1 MSETGPSKHVC
12 KMPPDSFHENGK
24 TQSRI
29 ASYYEPCEFFL
40 QANLQLWRKKKL
52 SSNIFLPQSLSP
64 PFADVNDN
72 VPFFVSSNY
81 EVSVPEGADVGTS
94 VVQVLATDLDSGLHG
109 EV

>member
-1 MSETGPSKHVC
+1 MSIKCLLMPAMKMGRPRAGLLHTMNIVSSFSEQNYVC
-12 KMPPDSFHENGK
+12 GK
-24 TQSRI
+24 KYS
-29 ASYYEPCEFFL
+29 
-40 QANLQLWRKKKL
+40 KKKK
-52 SSNIFLPQSLSP
+52 SSNVFLPWSPSP

>member
-1 MSETGPSKHVC
+1 MNIVS
-12 KMPPDSFHENGK
+12 SFSNQNYNCGGEKKAKNK
-24 TQSRI
+24 SLN
-29 ASYYEPCEFFL
+29 FFL
-40 QANLQLWRKKKL
+40 LQ
-52 SSNIFLPQSLSP
+52 SSLR

-72 VPFFVSSNY
+72 VPFFMSSNY